1 MHWCALCQ
9 EHREMKGRLSDD
21 AAIMPITIVN
31 PPSLQEMNSADNNPD
46 SASSVKGSGG
56 KTIEMQAL

>member
-1 MHWCALCQ
+1 
-9 EHREMKGRLSDD
+9 MKGRLSDD